1 MARRSVVMSLVGVGC
16 SSAGVLAFEIVL
28 TRVFSVTQFYHFAFL
43 TVSLGLLGFGASGSA
58 LAAFPR
64 LGRGG
69 PRRWAVLGFAQGVST
84 LGAYAVTNRIPFDT
98 FAIAWDR
105 RQITYLIAYY
115 LVLAVPFFFGGM
127 VIAALLTGWDQ
138 PVELSSARVYGA
150 SLIGAGLGC
159 VVAVGALPLVGGV
172 GVVAVASVLGLV
184 AAASFETSNPRRSPI
199 LLIGLAA
206 VTVVGL
212 LVTTVGSGVLELR
225 LSPYKDLSA
234 ALRYPGAEVI
244 DTTWESSARVDLITS
259 MGIRSVPGLSF
270 TWGGAPPPQDGITF
284 DGDDLSPVPL
294 VGPDDAEF
302 ASHVLNS
309 VAFSLRPGGDVLI
322 LEPRGGLD
330 VVVALAA
337 GAGSVTAV
345 EAHGPAVEAARQA
358 GSPAYADPRV
368 EVRVEEPRSFVER
381 TGRRFDVVDVALTAP
396 YRPVTSGAYSLAE
409 DYLLT
414 EQAFDAYLD
423 LMRPGGVLT
432 MMRWLQT
439 PPSETIR
446 LLALA
451 AEAVQRSGGDP
462 QEAIIA
468 LRGYSAGLVMIKLD
482 GFSAEEVETVAR
494 FAASERFDII
504 AAPGLGPT
512 NLYNVTLDD
521 HYADLAARVLTDSED
536 LYRSYEFDIAPPT
549 DDHPFFT
556 HFFKWAQASQVL
568 DTLGRT
574 WQPFGGAGF
583 FVLLALL
590 GLSALG
596 AAVLIIGPLWMMTR
610 GRRTGGGSGA
620 RLWTVAYFGLLGLAF
635 LLVEIPL
642 VQHYILLVG
651 RPTTALALVLFA
663 LLLAAGAGS
672 ILSHRMPWRGA
683 AVALTISAAV
693 YPPFVRWATGAL
705 LPAPLALRMVA
716 GAIALAPIGFL
727 MGVMF
732 PKGLARLERTAP
744 HLVPWA
750 WGING
755 TTSVIAASA
764 AALLALTWG
773 FQLVVTVGAV
783 CYAAVAL
790 LARDTVPE
798 PFNPHRE

>member
-1 MARRSVVMSLVGVGC
+1 VLSLAGVGC

-28 TRVFSVTQFYHFAFL
+28 TRVFSVAQFYHFAFL
-43 TVSLGLLGFGASGSA
+43 TVSLALLGFGASGSA

-69 PRRWAVLGFAQGVST
+69 PRRWAVLAFAQGVAT
-84 LGAYAVTNRIPFDT
+84 LGAYALINRIPFDS

-105 RQITYLIAYY
+105 RQIGYLIAYY
-115 LVLAVPFFFGGM
+115 LALAVPFFFGGT
-127 VIAALLTGWDQ
+127 VIGALLSGWDQ
-138 PVELSSARVYGA
+138 PVPLTSARVYGA

-159 VVAVGALPLVGGV
+159 VIAVGALPLVGGV
-172 GVVAVASVLGLV
+172 GVIAVAAVLGLV
-184 AAASFETSNPRRSPI
+184 AAATFETSNPAPSPG
-199 LLIGLAA
+199 LLAAVAA
-206 VTVVGL
+206 VTVTAL
-212 LVTTVGSGVLELR
+212 MVTTLGSGVLALR

-234 ALRYPGAEVI
+234 ALRYPGAMVI
-244 DTTWESSARVDLITS
+244 DTTWESSVRIDHIVST
-259 MGIRSVPGLSF
+259 GIRSVPGLSF
-270 TWGGAPPPQDGITF
+270 AWGGAPPPQDGITF

-294 VGPDDAEF
+294 IGPSEAEF
-302 ASHVLNS
+302 SSHVLNS

-330 VVVALAA
+330 VVIALAG

-345 EAHGPAVEAARQA
+345 EAHGPAVEAARRA
-358 GSPAYADPRV
+358 GSPAYADTRV
-368 EVRVEEPRSFVER
+368 EVRIEEPRSFVER
-381 TGRRFDVVDVALTAP
+381 TGRRFDVIDVALTAP

-409 DYLLT
+409 DYMLT
-414 EQAFDAYLD
+414 TEAFDAYLH

-432 MMRWLQT
+432 IMRWLQT
-439 PPSETIR
+439 PPSETVR

-451 AEAVQRSGGDP
+451 AEAVRRAGGDP
-462 QEAIIA
+462 ERAIIA
-468 LRGYSAGLVMIKLD
+468 VRGYATGLVMVKPD
-482 GFSAEEVETVAR
+482 HFTAQEVEAVAG
-494 FAASERFDII
+494 FAAAERFDII

-512 NLYNVTLDD
+512 NLYNVLPDD
-521 HYADLAARVLTDSED
+521 QYAELAARVLTDPEG

-549 DDHPFFT
+549 DDRPFFT

-583 FVLLALL
+583 FVLVALL
-590 GLSALG
+590 VLSALG
-596 AAVLIIGPLWMMTR
+596 AAVLVLGPLLVMTR
-610 GRRTGGGSGA
+610 RRRSDSSEG
-620 RLWTVAYFGLLGLAF
+620 RLWTVGYFGLLGLGF

-651 RPTTALALVLFA
+651 RPTTALAVVLFA
-663 LLLAAGAGS
+663 LLLAAGVGS
-672 ILSHRMPWRGA
+672 VVSHRMPWRPTAVALALA
-683 AVALTISAAV
+683 AVAYL
-693 YPPFVRWATGAL
+693 PMVRWMTAL
-705 LPAPLALRMVA
+705 VLPAPLAIRMVV
-716 GAIALAPIGFL
+716 GAVVLVPIGFL

-744 HLVPWA
+744 HLIPWA

-755 TTSVIAASA
+755 TASVIAAAA

-773 FQLVVTVGAV
+773 FQLVVTVGAA
-783 CYAAVAL
+783 CYGAVAL
-790 LARDTVPE
+790 LARDTVAE
-798 PFNPHRE
+798 PLSLRRE